1 MYILGQGPNPRKN
14 PSSAMG
20 RTLLGMDVAEN
31 KGGNLP
37 LVVTLQIIPRN
48 RKSAKQKRTTEKTE
62 VSEGKAA
69 INAFRV
75 LCLTQSYSSAFTT
88 TPNNWKEGLMGQ
100 VSTRGTPFSREET
113 TIKRRGEKDR
123 RAGLRPPNTSE
134 ASKKAPWTGPR
145 TNPLW

>member
-1 MYILGQGPNPRKN
+1 MTAGGKRPGGPCQCLHWAKGPAQN
-14 PSSAMG
+14 PSLAIV
-20 RTLLGMDVAEN
+20 RILLGMDVAED

-37 LVVTLQIIPRN
+37 LVVTLQIIPRT
-48 RKSAKQKRTTEKTE
+48 RKTAKQKRTTEKTE

-100 VSTRGTPFSREET
+100 VPTLGTPFRKKET
-113 TIKRRGEKDR
+113 TIKRE
-123 RAGLRPPNTSE
+123 
-134 ASKKAPWTGPR
+134 
-145 TNPLW
+145 